1 MSGLASRF
9 LLLGLILISV
19 QLSASPDSIPKYGTL
34 EGEVI
39 DAQTGGTVPWATVGV
54 VDGLA
59 RVRADSTG
67 RFVIANLPPGT
78 YAIRTS
84 HVGYRAR
91 TIDDVQVKAGE
102 ITRIKVEIDLEAV
115 NVKTIVVTPGRFN
128 LGAEPT
134 APQTLSREEI
144 TSVPQL
150 ADDFFRSTVRLPGMA
165 SNDFSTRFTVR
176 GGEYDEILVTLDGL
190 ELYEPFHMKDFDGGA
205 ISILDGTVV
214 EGIDL
219 ITGGFPAKYGNK
231 MSGVFDIRSRSEI
244 PEKTS
249 LSAGLSLINLR
260 ALANGP
266 LPNRKGS
273 WMFSIRRG
281 YIDVAL
287 KLAGGDNEMK
297 PRYYDLFG
305 KLDYRLGENHVLTI
319 DALHA
324 LDTYSYVGNGEDA
337 NDTLKTEY
345 SNTYGWV
352 TLDSKFHPRLTAQT
366 AASVGHLSRA
376 RHGQQYLSGV
386 EVLAHRVSDEASF
399 DFFGLKTDWEYQ
411 ISDELL
417 FQGGIDYRPLSS
429 DYDYSSRR
437 YIYEWEQ
444 TPTGWVYALQRID
457 TTVTVME
464 PDGHRLGAY
473 VSTRFNIGQAFTA
486 EVGWRYDKTSY
497 SGDDLSSPRIGGVY
511 RFSPSTALRAAW
523 GEYYQSQGIHEIAVS
538 DGERTF
544 SPAQKAEHYMLG
556 FEHRLI
562 TGTELRV
569 ELYHKK
575 YHHLRPDLRNA
586 QNPIELFPEHEE
598 DRQIVFRE
606 SAASK
611 GLEIYLKRDVGG
623 KVAWWASYAYAKVE
637 ERIDSI
643 YYPTWNTSGYFRE
656 TLNSPRDLT
665 NTFYCDVVYRP
676 SPNWQV
682 NAAFQYHT
690 GWPFTDLR
698 LVRAQVSPGEYVN
711 YITPDREWADRFEPF
726 HRLDLRLSRHF
737 RWGKGQLK
745 LFVEMLNAYGR
756 ENVRTYSYLAIDTPS
771 GTQLLRDADECWF
784 GRIPSFGVSY
794 DLEL

>member
-1 MSGLASRF
+1 
-9 LLLGLILISV
+9 
-19 QLSASPDSIPKYGTL
+19 L

-39 DAQTGGTVPWATVGV
+39 DSQTGGTIPWATVAV
-54 VDGLA
+54 VNGLA

-67 RFVIANLPPGT
+67 RFVIDNLPPGE

-84 HVGYRAR
+84 HVGYQAR
-91 TIDDVQVKAGE
+91 TIGGIEIKAGE
-102 ITRIKVEIDLEAV
+102 VTRIKVEIVLEAI
-115 NVKTIVVTPGRFN
+115 NVKTIIVTPGRFN

-176 GGEYDEILVTLDGL
+176 GGEYDEILVTLNGL
-190 ELYEPFHMKDFDGGA
+190 ELHDPFHMKDFDGGA

-231 MSGVFDIRSRSEI
+231 MSGVFDIRSRREI
-244 PEKTS
+244 PEKTT

-273 WMFSIRRG
+273 WMFSVRRG

-287 KLAGGDNEMK
+287 ELAGGDSEMK

-305 KLDYRLGENHVLTI
+305 KVDYHLGANHV
-319 DALHA
+319 AAVNVLHA
-324 LDTYSYVGNGEDA
+324 RDTYEYVGDGNDA
-337 NDTLKTEY
+337 YDTLKTEY
-345 SNTYGWV
+345 DNSYGWL
-352 TLDSKFHPRLTAQT
+352 TLDSKLLPRLTGQT
-366 AASVGHLSRA
+366 VASVGRLSRS
-376 RHGQQYLSGV
+376 RHGQQFLSSF

-399 DFFGLKTDWEYQ
+399 DFFGLKTDWDYQ
-411 ISDELL
+411 LSNVLL
-417 FQGGIDYRPLSS
+417 FQGGVDYRPQNS
-429 DYDYSSRR
+429 DYDYSSLRF
-437 YIYEWEQ
+437 IYEWEQ
-444 TPTGWVYALQRID
+444 TPTGWVYALQRVD
-457 TTVTVME
+457 TTATEME

-473 VSTRFNIGQAFTA
+473 VSTRFNIGQPFTA
-486 EVGWRYDKTSY
+486 EVGWRYDKASY
-497 SGDDLSSPRIGGVY
+497 SGDDLTSPRIGGVY

-523 GEYYQSQGIHEIAVS
+523 GEYYQTQGIHEIAVS
-538 DGERTF
+538 DGEKSF
-544 SPAQKAEHYMLG
+544 SPAEKAEHYMLG

-562 TGTELRV
+562 TGTELRL

-586 QNPIELFPEHEE
+586 GNPIELFPEHEE
-598 DRQIVFRE
+598 DREIVFRE
-606 SAASK
+606 SAVSK
-611 GLEIYLKRDVGG
+611 GFEVYLKRDVGG
-623 KVAWWASYAYAKVE
+623 KVAWWASYAYARVE

-643 YYPTWNTSGYFRE
+643 YFPMSNTSGYFRE

-711 YITPDREWADRFEPF
+711 FITPDREWAARFEPF

-737 RWGKGQLK
+737 RWGQGQLK
-745 LFVEMLNAYGR
+745 LFVEMLNVYAR
-756 ENVRTYSYLAIDTPS
+756 ENVRTYSYMAIDTPT
-771 GTQLLRDADECWF
+771 GTQLLRDADEHWF